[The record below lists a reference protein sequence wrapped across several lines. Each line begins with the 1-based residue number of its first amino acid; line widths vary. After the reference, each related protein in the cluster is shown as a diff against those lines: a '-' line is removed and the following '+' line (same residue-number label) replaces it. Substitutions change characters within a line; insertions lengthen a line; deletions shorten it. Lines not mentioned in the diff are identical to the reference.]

1 MQTHPYTPSLGLWWL
16 RIATFSVAAL
26 AAASV
31 AFWVLKWTATAAPT
45 SAPVVFQETRP
56 ADPLAVARVLGGG
69 QAGVA
74 AGPAPVS
81 AASRFKL
88 TGVVANSANGGY
100 ALISVD
106 GKPAKPYRVGAQVD
120 DALVLHSV
128 TARSAALAPRVDAPA
143 NITLDLPKLSQ
154 H

>member
-1 MQTHPYTPSLGLWWL
+1 MQTHPHTPSPGLWWL

-31 AFWVLKWTATAAPT
+31 AFWVLKWTGDAAPT
-45 SAPVVFQETRP
+45 SAPVVSRENGPT
-56 ADPLAVARVLGGG
+56 DPLAVARVLGGG
-69 QAGVA
+69 QAGTS
-74 AGPAPVS
+74 AGPAPIS

-120 DALVLHSV
+120 NDLVLHSV
-128 TARSAALAPRVDAPA
+128 AARSAALATRVDTPA
-143 NITLDLPKLSQ
+143 TITLDLPKLSQ
-154 H
+154 P

>member
-31 AFWVLKWTATAAPT
+31 AFWVLKWTGDAAPT
-45 SAPVVFQETRP
+45 SASAVSQTTSPS
-56 ADPLAVARVLGGG
+56 DPLAVARVLGGG
-69 QAGVA
+69 QIGAT

-106 GKPAKPYRVGAQVD
+106 GKPARPYRVGAQVD

-128 TARSAALAPRVDAPA
+128 TARSAALAARVDTPA
-143 NITLDLPKLSQ
+143 SITLDLPKLSQ
-154 H
+154 P